1 MDHGRSPDDKLD
13 DLIPL
18 HRSIRMEELVMIK
31 KAKLNT
37 CAHCQSKENLHM
49 VFDADKKMYFICST
63 HKILLDSLI
72 ESTARLGV
80 RL

>member
-1 MDHGRSPDDKLD
+1 
-13 DLIPL
+13 
-18 HRSIRMEELVMIK
+18 MIK